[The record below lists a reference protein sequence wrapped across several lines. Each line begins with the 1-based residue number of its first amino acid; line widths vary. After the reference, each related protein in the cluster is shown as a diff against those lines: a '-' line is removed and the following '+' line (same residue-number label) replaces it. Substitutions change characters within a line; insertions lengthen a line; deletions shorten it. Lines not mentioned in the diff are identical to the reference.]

1 MDDNEELAVLHFLE
15 NVIAGITCINSDLIE
30 GVKNVDSMTRTE
42 CCTSLVELKKTSNDL
57 IRWGRNFGTANFKIE
72 NHLRTMIQDL
82 RMVLMVNLKQA
93 HGNALNLKY
102 FLNARIK
109 KLSSIHWGR
118 VGKNVDAL
126 K

>member
-1 MDDNEELAVLHFLE
+1 MDDKEEPELTVLHYLE
-15 NVIAGITCINSDLIE
+15 NVIAGVTRINSGLLE
-30 GVKNVDSMTRTE
+30 AVKNVDSMTRTE

-72 NHLRTMIQDL
+72 DHLRTMLQDL

-102 FLNARIK
+102 FLNARI
-109 KLSSIHWGR
+109 
-118 VGKNVDAL
+118 
-126 K
+126 